1 MRGRITRSGR
11 ASGNESKNLHSEI
24 FERDKILHTRRP
36 VCFAG
41 MLRDSVPYDHCHLVP
56 PQRPLPLPPP
66 PLPAECH
73 SQNMTAPHLTLGT
86 WSIGKVARAVVV
98 VHGKGAGSAADY
110 PFLSDVKI
118 QT

>member
-1 MRGRITRSGR
+1 LRGRITRSGR

-56 PQRPLPLPPP
+56 PRRPLPLLPL

-73 SQNMTAPHLTLGT
+73 SQNMTAPHLTLET
-86 WSIGKVARAVVV
+86 WSIGKVAKAVVV
-98 VHGKGAGSAADY
+98 VHGKGADSAADY